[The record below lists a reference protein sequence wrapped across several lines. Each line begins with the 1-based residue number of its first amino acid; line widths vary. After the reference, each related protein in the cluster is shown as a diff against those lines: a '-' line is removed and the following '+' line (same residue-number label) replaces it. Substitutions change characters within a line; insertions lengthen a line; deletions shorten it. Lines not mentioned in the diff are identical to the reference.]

1 MVEYSGYDFG
11 YFVKL
16 LTAVSLPRSE
26 DEFFEL
32 LRIWFPTVYD
42 IKFMMRASQVLKGG
56 LQEVADDLG
65 VCGHYNGLP
74 PQSYPPTSRSSVLV
88 TPTQLDPTLC

>member
-1 MVEYSGYDFG
+1 MFNKIQYWLVRSLLLWKPAQPPLSIISLLTMFILSGYDFG

-16 LTAVSLPRSE
+16 LTAVSLPTTE
-26 DEFFEL
+26 EAFFEL

-42 IKFMMRASQVLKGG
+42 IKFMMRASNVLKGG

-65 VCGHYNGLP
+65 V
-74 PQSYPPTSRSSVLV
+74 R
-88 TPTQLDPTLC
+88 